1 MKSRSDF
8 WLTLHKLATDLE
20 REGESDSERAQSICE
35 VLNSLSPATK
45 AVYLSD
51 LATVVASLTTVSD
64 VCNEK

>member
-20 REGESDSERAQSICE
+20 REGESDSERAESICE
-35 VLNSLSPATK
+35 VLNALSPATK

-51 LATVVASLTTVSD
+51 LATVVASLMTVSD